1 MAEYSVAAAKDRLSS
16 LIAKAE
22 AGEEV
27 IITRRGKPA
36 VELRAVQA
44 GELDPDRVR
53 AAHEWLKKRVQSRP
67 RIAIPSAELL
77 RQQKADYRY

>member
-1 MAEYSVAAAKDRLSS
+1 MAQYSVAEAKDGLSG

-36 VELRAVQA
+36 VELRA
-44 GELDPDRVR
+44 LP
-53 AAHEWLKKRVQSRP
+53 AAKRDHKSMQQWLKQRREARP
-67 RIAIPSAELL
+67 MVDISSAEIL
-77 RQQKADYRY
+77 RMEKEDYRY